1 MEYQAVLL
9 VVEDEVLARRALT
22 ILLTSNGFET
32 EAVGSAEQAL
42 CLIGRGHLPD
52 RAVIDLDLPGMSGAE
67 LIRILGQLRPEL
79 RPILVTAAS
88 PEHIAAC
95 LGSME
100 VPMLQKPIDIH
111 ELVGMLKEA

>member
-1 MEYQAVLL
+1 VLL

-42 CLIGRGHLPD
+42 RLIGKGHLPD

-67 LIRILGQLRPEL
+67 LIRILGLLNPEL
-79 RPILVTAAS
+79 HPILVTAAS

-95 LGSME
+95 LREME
-100 VPMLQKPIDIH
+100 VPMMQKPIDIQR
-111 ELVGMLKEA
+111 LLGMLREV